1 MEIASC
7 FRKSS
12 ESINVCAAAMI
23 FFWFEEWLNNHG
35 EARCIFINRLIKS
48 LGNGVPAKGEME
60 MEPPES

>member
-1 MEIASC
+1 M
-7 FRKSS
+7 
-12 ESINVCAAAMI
+12 
-23 FFWFEEWLNNHG
+23 FEEWLNNHG